1 MIDPTDFSQPAPL
14 DINEERLAVTEVIN
28 HPDYND
34 LNSQNDIAV
43 LKVSG
48 SFSCSPDKIYPAC
61 LPSSEVSPNIPPYI
75 ELRYRDAEIHL
86 HWLAGHHCVWLGDSI
101 LWRITPRRS
110 AVGQGPA
117 TVRRHL

>member
-43 LKVSG
+43 LSK
-48 SFSCSPDKIYPAC
+48 
-61 LPSSEVSPNIPPYI
+61 L
-75 ELRYRDAEIHL
+75 
-86 HWLAGHHCVWLGDSI
+86 LAMD
-101 LWRITPRRS
+101 
-110 AVGQGPA
+110 
-117 TVRRHL
+117 